1 MTNEIK
7 DRNFIA
13 NRGQFSNSSPAEK
26 KLSAE
31 KVVPLQLSENKNGK
45 TLPLRLLDAM
55 QMTQKCHK
63 MALKNKNL
71 LDAKEL
77 SEIKQFGNRRAK
89 YEKIRLQ
96 QEFEQPVNTKKIT
109 PKK

>member
-1 MTNEIK
+1 MVS
-7 DRNFIA
+7 
-13 NRGQFSNSSPAEK
+13 NRGHLSNSSPAEK
-26 KLSAE
+26 QSSAE

-45 TLPLRLLDAM
+45 TSPLRLLDAM

-77 SEIKQFGNRRAK
+77 SEIKQFGNHRAK
-89 YEKIRLQ
+89 FEKIRLQ
-96 QEFEQPVNTKKIT
+96 QAVEQPI
-109 PKK
+109 